1 MDMEKMNGLAALA
14 GDVDAD
20 VIPRTPEEEAAEE
33 AAAKAADPDTQARA
47 WGVLAYSIGG
57 MLSVL
62 APELKG
68 VYTEDACLAWG
79 HSVVPVAEKYG
90 WDGPSNVPELGLLL
104 ATVPLALPT
113 YFIVRQRL
121 AALKAAKA
129 AADEA
134 RTVENGAVQPAG
146 GAS

>member
-1 MDMEKMNGLAALA
+1 MDTEKMDALA
-14 GDVDAD
+14 GSLAELDDELT
-20 VIPRTPEEEAAEE
+20 PRTPEQREAEE
-33 AAAKAADPDTQARA
+33 AAAKAADPENQAKA
-47 WGVLAYSIGG
+47 WGVLAFSIGG

-62 APELKG
+62 APELKN

-113 YFIVRQRL
+113 YFIVRKRL
-121 AALKAAKA
+121 AELRAAKA

-134 RTVENGAVQPAG
+134 RTVDNQAEQPG

>member
-1 MDMEKMNGLAALA
+1 MDLEKMNGLAAMA
-14 GDVDAD
+14 GALDDEVT
-20 VIPRTPEEEAAEE
+20 PRTPEEEAAEE

-57 MLSVL
+57 MLAVL

-68 VYTEDACLAWG
+68 VYTEDACLKWG

-90 WDGPSNVPELGLLL
+90 WDGPSNVPELGMLL
-104 ATVPLALPT
+104 ASLPLAVPT
-113 YFIVRQRL
+113 YFIVRARL
-121 AALKAAKA
+121 AELRKAKA

-134 RTVENGAVQPAG
+134 RTVENGAPAG
-146 GAS
+146 DAS